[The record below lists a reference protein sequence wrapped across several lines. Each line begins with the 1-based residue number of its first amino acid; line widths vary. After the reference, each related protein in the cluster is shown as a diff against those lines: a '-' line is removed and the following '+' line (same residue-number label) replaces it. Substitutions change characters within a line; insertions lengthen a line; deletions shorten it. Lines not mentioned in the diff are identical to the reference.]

1 MADGAG
7 GTAGSSS
14 EAAPTCEN
22 RGYPD
27 RETAHWCTQQVITR
41 NEQTVHRWLAQGTRV

>member
-1 MADGAG
+1 M
-7 GTAGSSS
+7 TNRSS
-14 EAAPTCEN
+14 T
-22 RGYPD
+22 YPD